1 MTAVWMLHAHL
12 SFVAVINPTIYH
24 LHLRMSIHA
33 HVTIATIVYIV
44 THYQLQKALLG
55 SRQNIIVHDRLER
68 FGRKSRTH
76 DSHIPVL
83 NGHLKSGTMCRNSF
97 SSSFILASD
106 GMFPELAVYCTNED
120 PLTSSH
126 FARKSERSESVAPC
140 CISHCS
146 FPRRLSESCEVSLLN
161 MVSIEETFVWRVRAS
176 E

>member
-1 MTAVWMLHAHL
+1 MTGLKDLAVR
-12 SFVAVINPTIYH
+12 AVHTTVISQSST
-24 LHLRMSIHA
+24 
-33 HVTIATIVYIV
+33 
-44 THYQLQKALLG
+44 
-55 SRQNIIVHDRLER
+55 
-68 FGRKSRTH
+68 
-76 DSHIPVL
+76 
-83 NGHLKSGTMCRNSF
+83 GHLKLGTMCRNSF

-161 MVSIEETFVWRVRAS
+161 MVSIGLACPCTWIEDLKNRVSLWLFIDTKCPLIYFGQFLAILRIFYFGQKFPPFLFRAKCVF
-176 E
+176 